1 MFKVKTKCGEGWIS
15 DKNSTKPSETKLIDM
30 NPKRCS
36 WKEYK

>member
-1 MFKVKTKCGEGWIS
+1 MFKVKTKYGEGWIS
-15 DKNSTKPSETKLIDM
+15 DQNSTKPSETKLIDM